1 MTTNCQYSVVLA
13 TDIFDK
19 ELNDLRKGRWNRAF
33 GGGQQDEQHNDLRAT
48 IVVREARSWISV
60 RMWNVFLI
68 LHCLFPSQIEHIIQA
83 SDVSHT
89 MQHWHIYRQWNE
101 RLFSEMFLA
110 FRQGRMGKSPAEF
123 WYKGELGFFDNYII
137 PLAKKLK
144 ECNVFGVSSDE
155 CLNYAIRNRCEWEER
170 GEEVTRGML
179 EKLQR
184 YALGDDF
191 DDDKDDSYDDIF
203 LDEIISNEIEV

>member
-1 MTTNCQYSVVLA
+1 MICERVVGTEPLAVVNRTNSTT
-13 TDIFDK
+13 IFV
-19 ELNDLRKGRWNRAF
+19 
-33 GGGQQDEQHNDLRAT
+33 Q
-48 IVVREARSWISV
+48 RSWYVKQDPGSV
-60 RMWNVFLI
+60 YACGTFLSI
-68 LHCLFPSQIEHIIQA
+68 LLVSLFPSQIEHIIQA

-110 FRQGRMGKSPAEF
+110 FQQGRMGKSPAEF